1 MGWDNITITSEGG
14 VATVRFDR
22 GERLNAFDAK
32 LIEEL
37 TEAALAFHAD
47 DATRAVV
54 LTGTTRAFSAGADVK
69 EAPETGGLLAE
80 RRRSHLGRHMC
91 RAWEEM
97 PQITVAAIDG
107 LAVGGGVALP
117 LALDWRVMA
126 EDAYFYVPEVKLGVN
141 LQWQTI
147 PRLVALVGPARAKRI
162 AILCERMGS
171 AQALDWGLV
180 DEVAPAGEAVP
191 AAQALAA
198 RAAEMP
204 MPAATVV
211 KEAVNTATN
220 ALLQATAAMDS
231 DVALLLR
238 NAEETQR
245 LWDEMRAGGK
255 PA

>member
-1 MGWDNITITSEGG
+1 MSWNNITIAREGA
-14 VATVRFDR
+14 VATVCFDR
-22 GERLNAFDAK
+22 GERLNAFDAR
-32 LIEEL
+32 LTEEL
-37 TEAALAFHAD
+37 TEVALGFHRD
-47 DATRAVV
+47 DEIRAVV
-54 LTGTTRAFSAGADVK
+54 LTGTKRAFSAGADVK

-162 AILCERMGS
+162 AILCERMEA
-171 AQALDWGLV
+171 AQALEWGLV
-180 DEVAPAGEAVP
+180 DEVAPAGGAVP

-204 MPAATVV
+204 MPAAAMV
-211 KEAVNTATN
+211 KEAVNTAAN
-220 ALLQATAAMDS
+220 ALLHATAAMDA

-238 NAEETQR
+238 NSEEAQR
-245 LWDEMRAGGK
+245 LWDDMRDGGK
-255 PA
+255 SG